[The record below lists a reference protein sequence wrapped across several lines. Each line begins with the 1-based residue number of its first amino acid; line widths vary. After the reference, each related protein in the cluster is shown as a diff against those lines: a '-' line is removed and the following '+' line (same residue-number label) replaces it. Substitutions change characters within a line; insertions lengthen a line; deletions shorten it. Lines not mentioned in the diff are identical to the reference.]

1 MRWYDQ
7 LFEAE
12 SYQLANGKV
21 VSQKFT
27 RLPLILA
34 LLVLGIGVSV
44 WVTGFSLTTLLTNFV
59 GFWQILTSMWP
70 PNLAYFAQVWQPLL
84 ITIQMSFFGSFFGA
98 ALALPFAILAAHNVM
113 NQRLVNLVVRFIL
126 TVVRTIPTL
135 VAALIATY
143 IFGLGTFAGT
153 VAIFL
158 FSFSFVGK
166 QLFEYIEVV
175 NMGAYEALIATG
187 ASAPRAFVTT
197 ILPQILPT
205 YLSTSL
211 FAFEG
216 NVRYAAILGYVGAGG
231 IGMILNEKIGWR
243 EFQSVGMILLSIFV
257 AVVVIETVSQQL
269 RRYLS

>member
-1 MRWYDQ
+1 MSWYDK

-12 SYQLANGKV
+12 SYTLTNGKK

-27 RLPLILA
+27 RLPLIIMLFLIA
-34 LLVLGIGVSV
+34 ITISV
-44 WVTGFSLTTLLTNFV
+44 WVTGFSVVTLFTNFT
-59 GFWQILTSMWP
+59 GFWKLFGSMFP
-70 PNLAYFAQVWQPLL
+70 PNWSYFPKIWQPLL
-84 ITIQMSFFGSFFGA
+84 MTIQMSFIGSFFGA
-98 ALALPFAILAAHNVM
+98 LVALPFAILAANNVT
-113 NQRLVNLVVRFIL
+113 NNRVINLTIRFIL

-135 VAALIATY
+135 VSALIATY

-153 VAIFL
+153 IAIFL

-166 QLFEYIEVV
+166 QLFEYIETV
-175 NMGAYEALIATG
+175 NMGAYEALVATG
-187 ASAPRAFVTT
+187 ANPSRAFVTT

-243 EFQSVGMILLSIFV
+243 EFQSVGMILLAIFI
-257 AVVVIETVSQQL
+257 AVIIIETVSQQL
-269 RRYLS
+269 RKYLS

>member
-1 MRWYDQ
+1 MGWYDR

-12 SYQLANGKV
+12 TYQLHNGKT

-27 RLPLILA
+27 RLPLII
-34 LLVLGIGVSV
+34 LLFIVGIGVSV
-44 WVTGFSLTTLLTNFV
+44 WVTGFSLVTLFTNFAA
-59 GFWQILTSMWP
+59 FWQIFGSMFP
-70 PNLAYFAQVWQPLL
+70 PNLAYFVPIWEPLVM
-84 ITIQMSFFGSFFGA
+84 TIQMSFFGSFFGA
-98 ALALPFAILAAHNVM
+98 GMALPFAILAANNVT
-113 NQRLVNLVVRFIL
+113 NHRAVNLVARFVL

-135 VAALIATY
+135 VSALIATY

-166 QLFEYIEVV
+166 QLFEYIETVH
-175 NMGAYEALIATG
+175 MGAYEALTATG
-187 ASAPRAFVTT
+187 ASASRAFITT

-243 EFQSVGMILLSIFV
+243 EFQSVGMILLAIFV

-269 RRYLS
+269 RRHLS

>member
-1 MRWYDQ
+1 MGWYDK

-12 SYQLANGKV
+12 SFTLENGKQ

-27 RLPLILA
+27 RVPLIILL
-34 LLVLGIGVSV
+34 LLVGIVVSV
-44 WVTGFSLTTLLTNFV
+44 WVTGFSLITLLTNFV
-59 GFWQILTSMWP
+59 GFWKILASMFP
-70 PNLAYFAQVWQPLL
+70 PKLSYFLQVWQPLL
-84 ITIQMSFFGSFFGA
+84 MTIQMSFFGSFFGA
-98 ALALPFAILAAHNVM
+98 VVALPFAILAASNITTNRVI
-113 NQRLVNLVVRFIL
+113 NLIVRFML

-135 VAALIATY
+135 VSALIATY

-153 VAIFL
+153 IAIFL

-166 QLFEYIEVV
+166 QLFEYMETVD
-175 NMGAYEALIATG
+175 MGAFEALTATG
-187 ASAPRAFVTT
+187 ANTSRAFVTT
-197 ILPQILPT
+197 IFPQILPT
-205 YLSTSL
+205 YLSTAL

-257 AVVVIETVSQQL
+257 AVVIIETISQQL
-269 RRYLS
+269 RKYLS

>member
-1 MRWYDQ
+1 MSWYDK

-12 SYQLANGKV
+12 SFTLENGKQ

-27 RLPLILA
+27 RVPLIIFL
-34 LLVLGIGVSV
+34 LLVGIVVSV
-44 WVTGFSLTTLLTNFV
+44 WVTGFSVVTLFTNFV
-59 GFWQILTSMWP
+59 GFWKILASMFP
-70 PNLAYFAQVWQPLL
+70 PKLPYFMQVWRPLL
-84 ITIQMSFFGSFFGA
+84 MTIQMSFFGSFFGA
-98 ALALPFAILAAHNVM
+98 LVALPFAILAASNIT
-113 NQRLVNLVVRFIL
+113 NNRLINLVVRFIL

-135 VAALIATY
+135 VSALIATY

-166 QLFEYIEVV
+166 QLFEYMETVD
-175 NMGAYEALIATG
+175 MGAFEALTATG
-187 ASAPRAFVTT
+187 ANTSRAFVTT
-197 ILPQILPT
+197 ILPQVLPT
-205 YLSTSL
+205 YLSTAL

-243 EFQSVGMILLSIFV
+243 EFQSVGMILLSIFI
-257 AVVVIETVSQQL
+257 AVVIIETVSQQL
-269 RRYLS
+269 RKYLS

>member
-1 MRWYDQ
+1 MGWSDK

-12 SYQLANGKV
+12 SYTLGNGKK

-27 RLPLILA
+27 RLPLILF
-34 LLVLGIGVSV
+34 LFIIGIAISV
-44 WVTGFSLTTLLTNFV
+44 WVTGFSLVTLFTNFA
-59 GFWQILTSMWP
+59 GFWKIFGSMFP
-70 PNLAYFAQVWQPLL
+70 PKLSYFMQVWRPLL
-84 ITIQMSFFGSFFGA
+84 MTIQMSFLGSFFGA
-98 ALALPFAILAAHNVM
+98 VVALPFAILAANNVTS
-113 NQRLVNLVVRFIL
+113 NRVVNLVVRFIL

-135 VAALIATY
+135 VSALIATY

-166 QLFEYIEVV
+166 QLFEYIETVD
-175 NMGAYEALIATG
+175 MGAYEALIATG
-187 ASAPRAFVTT
+187 ASPARSFITT

-257 AVVVIETVSQQL
+257 AVVIIETTSQKL
-269 RRYLS
+269 RKHLS

>member
-1 MRWYDQ
+1 MGWYDK

-12 SYQLANGKV
+12 SFTLENGKTV
-21 VSQKFT
+21 TQKFT
-27 RLPLILA
+27 RLPLILF
-34 LLVLGIGVSV
+34 LLLIGIVVSV
-44 WVTGFSLTTLLTNFV
+44 WVTGFSIVTLFENFA
-59 GFWQILTSMWP
+59 GFWKIFGSMFP
-70 PNLAYFAQVWQPLL
+70 PKLSYFVQVWRPLL
-84 ITIQMSFFGSFFGA
+84 MTIQMSLLGSFFGA
-98 ALALPFAILAAHNVM
+98 LLALPIAILAASNMTNH
-113 NQRLVNLVVRFIL
+113 RAINLTARFIL
-126 TVVRTIPTL
+126 TVVRTMPTL
-135 VAALIATY
+135 VSALIATY

-166 QLFEYIEVV
+166 QLFEYIETVD
-175 NMGAYEALIATG
+175 MGAYEALTATG
-187 ASAPRAFVTT
+187 ANSSRAFITT
-197 ILPQILPT
+197 IFPQILPT

-257 AVVVIETVSQQL
+257 AVVIIETVSQQL
-269 RRYLS
+269 RKHLS

>member
-1 MRWYDQ
+1 MKLYDK
-7 LFEAE
+7 LFDAE
-12 SYQLANGKV
+12 KFTLTNGKT

-27 RLPLILA
+27 RMPLII
-34 LLVLGIGVSV
+34 LLLLIGITVSV
-44 WVTGFSLTTLLTNFV
+44 WVTGFSLTMLFTNIT
-59 GFWQILTSMWP
+59 GFWQILASMFP
-70 PNLAYFAQVWQPLL
+70 PKLSYFFQVWRPLL
-84 ITIQMSFFGSFFGA
+84 MTIQMSFFGSFFGS
-98 ALALPFAILAAHNVM
+98 LMALPFAVLAASNITNNRVI
-113 NQRLVNLVVRFIL
+113 NLVVRFIL

-135 VAALIATY
+135 VSALIATY

-166 QLFEYIEVV
+166 QLFEYIETVD
-175 NMGAYEALIATG
+175 MGAYEALMATG
-187 ASAPRAFVTT
+187 ADTPRAFVTT
-197 ILPQILPT
+197 IFPQILPT
-205 YLSTSL
+205 YLSTAL

-257 AVVVIETVSQQL
+257 AVVIIETVSQQL
-269 RRYLS
+269 RKYLS